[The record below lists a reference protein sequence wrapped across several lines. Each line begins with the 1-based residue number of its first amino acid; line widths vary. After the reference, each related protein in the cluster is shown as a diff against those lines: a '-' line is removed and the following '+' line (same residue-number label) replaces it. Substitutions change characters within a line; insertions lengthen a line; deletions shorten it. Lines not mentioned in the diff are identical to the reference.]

1 LTATLL
7 LRLDERLELLD
18 RRLGEQEALLERFR
32 KTLGMPER
40 SAACA
45 PPLRRSPTISLAAR
59 YVLAT
64 FGRLIVAGVMT
75 VLALAVVAAALRLIT
90 R

>member
-1 LTATLL
+1 MTAALL
-7 LRLDERLELLD
+7 LRLDERLESID

-32 KTLGMPER
+32 RTLGMPER
-40 SAACA
+40 SAVP
-45 PPLRRSPTISLAAR
+45 PPLPHGSTMSLAAR

-75 VLALAVVAAALRLIT
+75 VLALAAVAAALRLIT

>member
-18 RRLGEQEALLERFR
+18 RRLGEQEELLERFR

-40 SAACA
+40 SAASL
-45 PPLRRSPTISLAAR
+45 PPLRRSPATWLAAR

-64 FGRLIVAGVMT
+64 FGRLIVTGVMT
-75 VLALAVVAAALRLIT
+75 VLALAAVAAALRLFT